1 MASRIDDPEH
11 GTLIKI
17 DEVSTMTGISK
28 ATIRLWRR
36 PEHAHLAQII
46 GLKAP
51 QSRDVWYRLSD
62 VEQWLLDNG
71 RDPEGNKSAFVWISD
86 PSESPKAAK
95 GKVHTPI
102 DPKRHLAITQAKKI
116 TRMNHKEIMA
126 KLIKPFDNPGMV
138 KIDFATKHIEALT
151 KAWFKDEEPVPFTN
165 FFPAKQLNGMFPSF
179 RDDPI
184 PEERERAH
192 FILANL
198 TRLLDAELNGR
209 ELSVEDAV
217 AIPL

>member
-1 MASRIDDPEH
+1 MPTRYEDPEY
-11 GTLIKI
+11 GTLIQI
-17 DEVSTMTGISK
+17 EELSQLTGIPK
-28 ATIRLWRR
+28 PTIRLWRR
-36 PEHAHLAQII
+36 PDFNHLAKFDHYTND
-46 GLKAP
+46 GTRA
-51 QSRDVWYRLSD
+51 VWYRLSD
-62 VEQWLLDNG
+62 VETWLLANG
-71 RDPEGNKSAFVWISD
+71 KDPKGNRSRFVRNEMPNAVSA
-86 PSESPKAAK
+86 PLNA
-95 GKVHTPI
+95 PI
-102 DPKRHLAITQAKKI
+102 DPKRHEAMNYAKKI
-116 TRMNHKEIMA
+116 TRNNHKEIMA
-126 KLIKPFDNPGMV
+126 KLIKPFDNPGVV

-151 KAWFKDEEPVPFTN
+151 NAWFNGEEPAPFTN

-217 AIPL
+217 SIPL

>member
-1 MASRIDDPEH
+1 MAEHRIQDPEY
-11 GTLIKI
+11 GEMIKI
-17 DEVSTMTGISK
+17 DELSVLTGIPK

-36 PEHAHLAQII
+36 PEYQHLA
-46 GLKAP
+46 KF
-51 QSRDVWYRLSD
+51 DD
-62 VEQWLLDNG
+62 VEYPNSNARWYALQDVQEWLISNG
-71 RDPEGNKSAFVWISD
+71 LDPEGNVTQGRRNTRPNAFRSNKPV
-86 PSESPKAAK
+86 ER
-95 GKVHTPI
+95 I
-102 DPKRHLAITQAKKI
+102 DPKRHDAITHAKKI
-116 TRMNHKEIMA
+116 NRNNHKEIMA

-151 KAWFKDEEPVPFTN
+151 NAWFKDEEPVAFTN

>member
-1 MASRIDDPEH
+1 MTLRIENAKL
-11 GTLIKI
+11 GTMIQVA
-17 DEVSTMTGISK
+17 EVSQLTGIPVG
-28 ATIRLWRR
+28 TIRLWRQ
-36 PEHAHLAQII
+36 EKYKHLRKFKTYDQHGTRA
-46 GLKAP
+46 K
-51 QSRDVWYRLSD
+51 WYRLDDVNAWLAVNVKPDSFDGFSADDDSD
-62 VEQWLLDNG
+62 GPNVIEAPINA
-71 RDPEGNKSAFVWISD
+71 SATPYD
-86 PSESPKAAK
+86 
-95 GKVHTPI
+95 GKRI
-102 DPKRHLAITQAKKI
+102 EAINYAKKI
-116 TRMNHKEIMA
+116 TRNNHKEIMA
-126 KLIKPFDNPGMV
+126 KLIKPFDNPGVV

-151 KAWFKDEEPVPFTN
+151 NAWFNGEEPVPFTN